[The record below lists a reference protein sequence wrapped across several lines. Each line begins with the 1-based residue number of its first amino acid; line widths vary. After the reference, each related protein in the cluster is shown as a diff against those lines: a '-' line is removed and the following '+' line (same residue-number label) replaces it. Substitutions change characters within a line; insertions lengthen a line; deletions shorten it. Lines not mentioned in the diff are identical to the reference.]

1 MCKKKDEDHFQA
13 PLQSFDSGIQI
24 FLPTTPKI
32 VQTPHLPFVTCFA
45 DLAAQNHY
53 AVRSI

>member
-1 MCKKKDEDHFQA
+1 MCKKKDEYHFQA

-45 DLAAQNHY
+45 DLAAQNH
-53 AVRSI
+53 